1 VNGQAHLRALRILFN
16 LSWDEHKKPA
26 CWQQPIFALSTLKHL
41 LQYVYLT
48 LMTCSPF
55 IFTYYH

>member
-41 LQYVYLT
+41 L
-48 LMTCSPF
+48 
-55 IFTYYH
+55 H